1 MKRVVVTGMGAV
13 TPIGITVE
21 KFWESV
27 LEGKVGIG
35 PIQNFDTTQYK
46 AKLSAEVIDFDPK
59 AYIEPKAAKRMDR
72 FSQMAV
78 TASIEAMQD
87 SGLNIEEEDSYRL
100 GVCVGSGVGSL
111 MGIER
116 EYDKMLAKGAGR
128 IHPLTAPLV
137 LGNMAAASVAMYH
150 GFQGKC
156 IDVVT
161 ACATGTNSIGE
172 AFRSIQ
178 HGEAD
183 VILAGGVDS
192 SVSRFGVA
200 AFQALTAL
208 TDSEDPTA
216 ASIPFDKRRN
226 GFVTGEGAGIFVLEE
241 LEHAKARGA
250 HIYAE
255 IGGYGAT
262 CDAHHVTTP
271 LEDGSA
277 AARAMTLAM
286 QDAGVAPEEVDYI
299 NAHGTSTKYN
309 DLFETRAIKLAF
321 GDSAYKVHINSVV
334 DDIADVEVNGTPY
347 QVKLEKPAKKQMVTL
362 KRPAQAPTTASGDPV
377 VTRPAAS
384 TTQGAVKTPLPGV
397 ILQVKCN
404 VGDTVK
410 RGQTLIILEAMK
422 MENNINA
429 DRDGKIIEIKV
440 HKGDSVLEGADL
452 VVIG

>member
-13 TPIGITVE
+13 TPIGITVD
-21 KFWESV
+21 KFWEGI
-27 LEGKVGIG
+27 LENRVGIG
-35 PIQNFDTTQYK
+35 PIQNFDTTEYK
-46 AKLSAEVIDFDPK
+46 AKLSAEVLDFNVKDYID
-59 AYIEPKAAKRMDR
+59 AKAAKRMDR
-72 FSQMAV
+72 FSQFAV
-78 TASIEAMQD
+78 TASIEA
-87 SGLNIEEEDSYRL
+87 LEDSALQVEQEDVYRL
-100 GVCVGSGVGSL
+100 GVCIGSGVGSL

-116 EYDKMLAKGAGR
+116 EYDKLLAKGPGR

-156 IDVVT
+156 TDVVT

-178 HGEAD
+178 HGELD
-183 VILAGGVDS
+183 VVLAGGVDS

-200 AFQALTAL
+200 TFQALTAL
-208 TDSEDPTA
+208 TDSEDPLC

-226 GFVTGEGAGIFVLEE
+226 GFVTGEGAGVLVLEE

-286 QDAGVAPEEVDYI
+286 EDAQIQPEEVDYI
-299 NAHGTSTKYN
+299 NAHGTSTVYN

-321 GDSAYKVHINSVV
+321 GEQAYKVSINSTKSMIGHMFAGGGAVELITCIKSINENYIHPTV
-334 DDIADVEVNGTPY
+334 GLLEDDVECDLDYTKGQGIHKPVHVAISNSLGFGGHNATVL
-347 QVKLEKPAKKQMVTL
+347 VKEFH
-362 KRPAQAPTTASGDPV
+362 
-377 VTRPAAS
+377 
-384 TTQGAVKTPLPGV
+384 
-397 ILQVKCN
+397 
-404 VGDTVK
+404 
-410 RGQTLIILEAMK
+410 E
-422 MENNINA
+422 
-429 DRDGKIIEIKV
+429 
-440 HKGDSVLEGADL
+440 
-452 VVIG
+452 

>member
-116 EYDKMLAKGAGR
+116 EYDKMLAKGPGR

-241 LEHAKARGA
+241 LEHAKARGP

-277 AARAMTLAM
+277 AARAMTMAM

-321 GDSAYKVHINSVV
+321 GDSAYKVHINSTKSM
-334 DDIADVEVNGTPY
+334 IGHMFAG
-347 QVKLEKPAKKQMVTL
+347 
-362 KRPAQAPTTASGDPV
+362 G
-377 VTRPAAS
+377 
-384 TTQGAVKTPLPGV
+384 GAVELITCVKSINEGYIHPTVGLLEDDPECDLDYTKGEGIHTPVHIAISNSLGFGGHNATV
-397 ILQVKCN
+397 LVKEYQ
-404 VGDTVK
+404 D
-410 RGQTLIILEAMK
+410 
-422 MENNINA
+422 
-429 DRDGKIIEIKV
+429 
-440 HKGDSVLEGADL
+440 
-452 VVIG
+452 